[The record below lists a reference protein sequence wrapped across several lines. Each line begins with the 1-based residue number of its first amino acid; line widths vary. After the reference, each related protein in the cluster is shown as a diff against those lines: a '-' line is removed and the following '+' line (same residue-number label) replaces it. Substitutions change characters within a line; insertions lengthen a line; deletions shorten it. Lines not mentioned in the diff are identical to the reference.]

1 MSISSGIR
9 LGHYDVITL
18 IGAGGMGQVNRA
30 HDTKLGRDVALK
42 VLPADTAADPERL
55 EGFQREAN
63 VLAALNHPNIGS
75 IYASPGPMRVTR
87 TPCKNVPGSRQ
98 G

>member
-1 MSISSGIR
+1 MSISSGTR

-18 IGAGGMGQVNRA
+18 IGAGGMGQVYRA

-55 EGFQREAN
+55 ERFQREAN
-63 VLAALNHPNIGS
+63 VLAALNIRISAASTLHPGLC
-75 IYASPGPMRVTR
+75 ASPVPQ
-87 TPCKNVPGSRQ
+87 CKNVPGSRQ